1 MASSQSSAS
10 GAGDGEGSQTQSGF
24 SGDNSPMD
32 TNNNPDGE
40 GEREFDSVYAPQRI
54 GGDSDSSVTLESGDE
69 NQPLA
74 EGEFSENP
82 TGNAS
87 VPYDEVFSDYSD
99 AANQALENDY
109 IPLGMKD
116 VVRDYFTSIEPGQE

>member
-1 MASSQSSAS
+1 
-10 GAGDGEGSQTQSGF
+10 
-24 SGDNSPMD
+24 
-32 TNNNPDGE
+32 
-40 GEREFDSVYAPQRI
+40 
-54 GGDSDSSVTLESGDE
+54 
-69 NQPLA
+69 
-74 EGEFSENP
+74 
-82 TGNAS
+82 